1 MRLALLA
8 FLLALPL
15 SADTVVMND
24 GRTLTG
30 EVTEDGE
37 KVVIKMK
44 VGTIKVDK
52 KDVKEIKKEG
62 ESGPAAAA
70 GSSEKTYKSYLL
82 GYVLH
87 VPTTKYVVQRVP
99 PEPLVDVIL
108 YDSASESSIALGVCS
123 DEDIPES
130 LDADAA
136 RTLGIAVK
144 GGLDMYFERL
154 DVQSAKAVKI
164 GPFDTA
170 RVVLEGVRRD
180 NKRKQHLI
188 QTFFRLRDQAIVLRG
203 EAVLGK
209 HKALDADVDKI
220 VETLESFEPKEM
232 DGTTLV
238 DRHGC
243 FTVTSPEGWKVSRSG
258 KPGDAITSTVIE
270 SQNPRCFVSV
280 MVNRVRLA
288 GDMRMVGQYTENVI
302 KAATPKGTVSSSKAA
317 NLKGRVAWE
326 VKYTSPDGPGDLKL
340 GPCVS
345 RALAFRTVDRVYYV
359 DTTSSEADAKAAE
372 ALAASIV
379 DSFEIYPD
387 LLSKGSLE
395 NGREAVRLVREAD
408 EKRIGGGAGASIGLY
423 DQAIELYPPFAGA
436 YNNRGMAYLDGDRF
450 DEAYKDM
457 QAASELAP
465 NDFMVSRNMAICRI
479 TKAYKSLDEGRI
491 TSAIDEADRLRGR
504 AKDDEELAQI
514 LGIFYF
520 QVGMHYYNQKKFGTA
535 KAFFKK
541 GMDFYDDKDAVKNA
555 LSIIALNEAVEAL
568 NKENWRAAKS
578 LLEESLKYDPSNGQ
592 AKEYLDMVNEEL
604 SK

>member
-1 MRLALLA
+1 VKLAILA
-8 FLLALPL
+8 FLLVLPL
-15 SADTVVMND
+15 CADTVIMND

-30 EVTEDGE
+30 EVSEDGD

-52 KDVKEIKKEG
+52 KDVKEIKREG
-62 ESGPAAAA
+62 DSQPASGA
-70 GSSEKTYKSYLL
+70 GGAEKTYKSYLL

-123 DEDIPES
+123 DDELPPS
-130 LDADAA
+130 LTADAA
-136 RTLGIAVK
+136 RTLGIALK
-144 GGLDMYFERL
+144 AGLDMYFERL
-154 DVQSAKAVKI
+154 DVVSTEAGTL

-170 RVVLEGVRRD
+170 RVVLEGQRRD
-180 NKRKQHLI
+180 NKRKQHLVQI
-188 QTFFRLRDQAIVLRG
+188 YFRLRDQPMVLRG

-209 HKALDADVDKI
+209 HKALDADAEII

-232 DGTTLV
+232 DGDTLI

-243 FTVTSPEGWKVSRSG
+243 FAVKSPEGWKVSRSG

-270 SQNPRCFVSV
+270 SATPRCFVSV
-280 MVNRVRLA
+280 MVNRVRVE
-288 GDMRMVGQYTENVI
+288 GGMREVGEYAENVI
-302 KAATPKGTVSSSKAA
+302 KAAMPDAKVSSSKAA

-326 VKYTSPDGPGDLKL
+326 VRYTSSDGPAGLKL

-345 RALAFRTVDRVYYV
+345 RAVAFRTVDRVYFV
-359 DTTSSEADAKAAE
+359 DLTSIEADSKASEAIT
-372 ALAASIV
+372 ASIL

-395 NGREAVRLVREAD
+395 NGREAIRLVREGD
-408 EKRIGGGAGASIGLY
+408 EKRISGGAGAALDSY
-423 DQAIELYPPFAGA
+423 AKAIELYPPFAGA
-436 YNNRGMAYLDGDRF
+436 YNNRGKAYLDDERF

-457 QAASELAP
+457 QTASELAP
-465 NDFMVSRNMAICRI
+465 NDFLVSRNMAIARL

-504 AKDDEELAQI
+504 AKDDEELSQI

-520 QVGMHYYNQKKFGTA
+520 QVGMHYYNQKKLGTA

-541 GMDFYDDKDAVKNA
+541 GMDFYDDKEAVKKN
-555 LSIIALNEAVEAL
+555 LSIIAYNEAIEAL
-568 NKENWRAAKS
+568 NKENWRAAKT
-578 LLEESLKYDPSNGQ
+578 LLEESLKYDPANGQ
-592 AKEYLDMVNEEL
+592 TKELLKQVNEEL